1 MYIVY
6 QCYADM
12 KDKAVNAAKSSRGAF
27 FLHLFLKKMKK
38 MNKNSKIIY
47 IVHIFFWL
55 YMMNS

>member
-27 FLHLFLKKMKK
+27 FAPLSQKDEKDE
-38 MNKNSKIIY
+38 
-47 IVHIFFWL
+47 
-55 YMMNS
+55 